1 MRKIVNINRL
11 GEYLP
16 NLFSAFIL
24 ICFFSAKAQDLN
36 GVDVHFRIPL
46 EQLSSEETVKVK
58 NYYLLSLMQQK
69 ELKKILL
76 TDPSLSALA
85 KKHQK
90 QLQQAL
96 KDCEDTGCLLDAL
109 AYPEKDIETANAA
122 LRQLF
127 RTSPILSNLVKGQLK
142 PSGTYYQFNRLTP
155 EDEFIAAWKKDIDG
169 VNDAISVYGRGKA
182 PHYPKIDSIAFDV
195 HGRSYLNLLYD
206 VVAAIADDPSKLDL
220 FFGSSLEAALRLLEI
235 NERFD
240 AANNE
245 PMTLTENKAAFDRI
259 KIMQWER
266 YPYSLIL
273 VPGAGPEDPNVAL
286 SAAGMLRCR
295 VAANRYKAGLA
306 PFIMVSGGAVHP
318 YKTKYIEA
326 VEMKKYLIE
335 VMQVPEEAILIEPHA
350 RHTTTNMRNCARII
364 YRYGIPSDKPAITST
379 DKYQSY
385 YITNMDARCQKE
397 LGYVPYR
404 LGKRLSDT
412 EQEFWPLPQA
422 LQIDPTEPLDP

>member
-1 MRKIVNINRL
+1 MKKIKSNRL

-16 NLFSAFIL
+16 NLFFVL
-24 ICFFSAKAQDLN
+24 IMMCSFYVKAQDLN
-36 GVDVHFRIPL
+36 GVDIRFRIPL
-46 EQLSSEETVKVK
+46 EELSPEETVKVK
-58 NYYLLSLMQQK
+58 NYYLLSLMQQG
-69 ELKKILL
+69 ELKKALQADPVLQAL
-76 TDPSLSALA
+76 TT
-85 KKHQK
+85 KHQE
-90 QLQQAL
+90 QLQTAL
-96 KDCEDTGCLLDAL
+96 KDCKNAGCLLQVL
-109 AYPEKDIETANAA
+109 NYPEQDIETASSALRRLFQTSPTLAA
-122 LRQLF
+122 L
-127 RTSPILSNLVKGQLK
+127 VKEKLK
-142 PSGTYYQFNRLTP
+142 PSGAYYQFNHLPP
-155 EDEFIAAWKKDIDG
+155 EEEFIAAWKKDIEG
-169 VNDAISVYGRGKA
+169 VNYAIAVYGGGKA

-195 HGRSYLNLLYD
+195 HSRSYLNLLYD
-206 VVAAIADDPSKLDL
+206 VVAAVAADRSKLDL

-259 KIMQWER
+259 KTTQWDR
-266 YPYSLIL
+266 YAYSLIL

-286 SAAGMLRCR
+286 SAPGMLRCR

-326 VEMKKYLIE
+326 VEMKKYLVE
-335 VMQVPEEAILIEPHA
+335 VMEVPEEAILIEPHA

-385 YITNMDARCQKE
+385 FITNMDGRCQKE

-422 LQIDPTEPLDP
+422 LQIDATEPLDP